1 MDTAELKKA
10 MEARHSVRAYLDKPI
25 ETELC
30 ERLRETTET
39 CNREGGLHFQ
49 LVTGE
54 PKAFGGLMA
63 HYGKFSGVKN
73 YVALIGKKSGDLQ
86 EKVGYYGERVALTA
100 QALGLNTCW
109 VALTYKKVKTAYTV
123 GRGEKLCCVLAL
135 GYGET
140 QGVPHKSKSAEEV
153 SAAEDPP
160 AWFAE
165 GVRAALLAPT
175 AMNQQKFRF
184 ALRGDT
190 VEAATGKGF
199 YAKIDLGIA
208 KLHFELGAGKE
219 NFRWA

>member
-10 MEARHSVRAYLDKPI
+10 MEARHSVRAYLDRPI

-30 ERLRETTET
+30 ERLRETTEA

-123 GRGEKLCCVLAL
+123 GKGEKLCCVLAL

>member
-30 ERLRETTET
+30 ERLRETTEA

-123 GRGEKLCCVLAL
+123 GKGEKLCCVLAL

-184 ALRGDT
+184 AQRGDT

>member
-123 GRGEKLCCVLAL
+123 GKGEKLCCVLAL

-153 SAAEDPP
+153 SAAENPP

-184 ALRGDT
+184 AQRGDT

>member
-1 MDTAELKKA
+1 MEQAELKRA
-10 MEARHSVRAYLDKPI
+10 MEQRHSVRAYLDKPI
-25 ETELC
+25 GAELC
-30 ERLRETTET
+30 EKLRETIGE

-54 PKAFGGLMA
+54 EKAFGGLMA

-73 YVALIGKKSGDLQ
+73 YVALIGKKGKDLQ
-86 EKVGYYGERVALTA
+86 EKAGYFGERVALTA

-109 VALTYKKVKTAYTV
+109 VALTYKKVRTAYTV
-123 GRGEKLCCVLAL
+123 EKGEKLCCVLAL
-135 GYGET
+135 GYGKT

-153 SAAEDPP
+153 SFAVNAPT
-160 AWFAE
+160 WFAE

-184 ALRGDT
+184 TLQGDA
-190 VEAATGKGF
+190 VEATAGKGV

>member
-39 CNREGGLHFQ
+39 SNREGGLHFQ

-123 GRGEKLCCVLAL
+123 GKGEKLCCVLAF

-184 ALRGDT
+184 ALRGDA

>member
-1 MDTAELKKA
+1 M
-10 MEARHSVRAYLDKPI
+10 
-25 ETELC
+25 
-30 ERLRETTET
+30 
-39 CNREGGLHFQ
+39 
-49 LVTGE
+49 
-54 PKAFGGLMA
+54 
-63 HYGKFSGVKN
+63 
-73 YVALIGKKSGDLQ
+73 
-86 EKVGYYGERVALTA
+86 
-100 QALGLNTCW
+100 
-109 VALTYKKVKTAYTV
+109 ALTYKKVKTAYTV
-123 GRGEKLCCVLAL
+123 GKGEKLCCVLAL

>member
-25 ETELC
+25 EAELC

-123 GRGEKLCCVLAL
+123 GKGEKLCCVLAL